1 MGDCGKGDLGKGDF
15 SEGDFG
21 KGDFKKGDF
30 KKGDAGKGDFKKG
43 DSGQGE
49 LRTMLA
55 RSIDFEKGSGSSC
68 GTGGDRGKDLETK
81 QNPDKKIE
89 HDRNW
94 LFEAP
99 TLFQAPLYDS
109 PIEKQAAPIE
119 KQTAPIEK
127 QTAPIE
133 KQTERWVTTMDELC
147 PWMKALRR
155 ARRRWQ
161 ELKMDR
167 DKSPDTEIEISPDEE
182 PLQTPP
188 SKRTR
193 TSRST

>member
-43 DSGQGE
+43 DSGKGE

-55 RSIDFEKGSGSSC
+55 RSINFENSSGSSC

-81 QNPDKKIE
+81 QNPDEKIE
-89 HDRNW
+89 HARNW

-109 PIEKQAAPIE
+109 PMY
-119 KQTAPIEK
+119 KQTV
-127 QTAPIE
+127 PIE
-133 KQTERWVTTMDELC
+133 KQTEPTDKHPTRWVTTMDELC

-155 ARRRWQ
+155 ARRRRQ

-167 DKSPDTEIEISPDEE
+167 DKSPVAEIEISSDEE
-182 PLQTPP
+182 QLQTPP

-193 TSRST
+193 NE